1 MGMFV
6 SIDTA
11 ASALTAFRLKM
22 DVVSNNIANVN
33 TTRTPEGGAYRRQ
46 RVVFAPRDTKVRYKS
61 PFLPSPLK
69 PVVGQGVRVLRVEKD
84 QAPFRLVWDPTHP
97 DAIKSGPKAGY
108 VEMPNV
114 NVVTEMTDMIAV
126 SRSYEAN
133 AMMIEHS
140 KAMFNAA
147 LQIGR
152 AT

>member
-1 MGMFV
+1 MFT

-11 ASALTAFRLKM
+11 SSGLTAFRLKM
-22 DVVSNNIANVN
+22 DVISSNIANVN

-46 RVVFAPRDTKVRYKS
+46 RVIFAPRDTKVRYDS
-61 PFLPSPLK
+61 PFLPHALK

-84 QAPFRLVWDPTHP
+84 EAPLRLVWDPTHP
-97 DAIKSGPKAGY
+97 DALKTGPKAGY

-114 NVVTEMTDMIAV
+114 NVVTEMTDMIAL

-140 KAMFNAA
+140 KSLFNTA

-152 AT
+152 ST